1 MEVVIIGALAGLGY
15 YVNPKRELDI
25 HKSIPNRK
33 KIEPQYQQDT
43 YNSTY
48 YNNTTSFEN
57 TQLNKNYTKAKD
69 AVNTNKIPNY
79 FNDRIFNDQ
88 TTTVQY
94 LQRPVADRRSTSIQ
108 SLHTPDQ
115 DTPTTSTE
123 PFFSKIAGQ
132 SIENF
137 NHNNMVP
144 FFGGSIRQSI
154 DANANSA
161 ILENFNG
168 TNNFKQEKKA
178 IEPLFK
184 PTKDVSFVNGTP
196 NSTALYQDRYVPS
209 MYRTNEVPTEPI
221 HVGPGLNQG
230 YSSNPTGGFQQFD
243 AQEYALPRTVDQLRT
258 LNNPKIAYESRVSGA
273 PKAIVTNRGLQGQ
286 VEKHLPDKY
295 YEQTKDMYLKTT
307 GANLKPQ
314 LHGLYEDKETS
325 RQNSVSYEG
334 VAGPASTYTTSLRP
348 SIRDSRNLNYTTD
361 GMRNASLQVFG
372 ESDKFDHGAA
382 SFTAKYTERQTT
394 EDKSIINNITTAVKS
409 IIAPLLDIFR
419 TTRKENIIGHPNKVG
434 YMGVQAPSKIR
445 VHDTNDVAR
454 TTLKETKIHDNRT
467 GSVGVAPGTK
477 KSVVYDPNDIA
488 RTTLKETKI
497 HDNRT
502 GSVGVAPGTKKQ
514 VVYDPND
521 VARTTMKETKIHDN
535 RTGSVGVAPGTKKQ
549 VVYDPNDIAR
559 TTMKETKI
567 HDNRIGAVGVAPG
580 TKKQVVYD
588 PNDIARTTMK
598 ETQIHDNRTGAVG
611 VAPGTKKQAVYD
623 PNDIARTTMKET
635 KIHDNRTGA
644 VGVATGTKKQVVYDP
659 NDIARTTMKETK
671 IHDNRTGAMGVA
683 PGTHKQVVY
692 DPNDIARTTMK
703 ETKIHDNRTG
713 SMGVAQGTNKQA
725 VYDPND
731 VARTTLKETK
741 IHDTRTGYFGTNA
754 MAKKQTVYDP
764 IEGKARTTLKETK
777 IHDTR
782 TGSVGIAGSIKKQ
795 TVHDPNDI
803 TRTTVKE
810 TNIHHERTG
819 NVGNTSL
826 QNGDG
831 YTAAEYD
838 APNTN
843 RQFTSDTEYTG
854 IADGQTGRGAGD
866 GYQTAEFDAQN
877 TNRQFTSD
885 NEYTGGAK
893 DYLVRP
899 MDDNMYEK
907 ARLNETRTGVSEG
920 RYPTANNVKIAT
932 GGEDINMEVKKLE
945 GDRVNQ
951 YSPTVH
957 RLYTQTPS
965 LGKCTIT
972 TDKNQLQNE
981 SLAARI
987 DPNMLTAFTE
997 NPYTHPLNSSY

>member
-25 HKSIPNRK
+25 HKSIPNHKR
-33 KIEPQYQQDT
+33 IEPQYQQDT

-48 YNNTTSFEN
+48 YNNVTKFEN
-57 TQLNKNYTKAKD
+57 TQLNKNYVKAKD

-88 TTTVQY
+88 TSTVQY
-94 LQRPVADRRSTSIQ
+94 LQRPSAGRSTSIH
-108 SLHTPDQ
+108 SLNTTKDQ
-115 DTPTTSTE
+115 IQVDTSNKSHE
-123 PFFSKIAGQ
+123 PFFSQIAGQ

-144 FFGGSIRQSI
+144 FFGGSIRQSV

-178 IEPLFK
+178 VEPLFK

-230 YSSNPTGGFQQFD
+230 YSANPIGGFQQFD
-243 AQEYALPRTVDQLRT
+243 AQEYVLPRTVDQLRT

-273 PKAIVTNRGLQGQ
+273 PKSAVTNRGLHGQ
-286 VEKHLPDKY
+286 VEKYLPDKY
-295 YEQTKDMYLKTT
+295 YEQSKDMYLKTT

-348 SIRDSRNLNYTTD
+348 SVRDSRNLNYTTD

-382 SFTAKYTERQTT
+382 SFTAKHTERETT
-394 EDKSIINNITTAVKS
+394 EDKSIINNITSAVKS

-445 VHDTNDVAR
+445 VHNTNDVAR

-467 GSVGVAPGTK
+467 GAVGVASGTK
-477 KSVVYDPNDIA
+477 KQVVYDPNDVA

-502 GSVGVAPGTKKQ
+502 GSLAS
-514 VVYDPND
+514 
-521 VARTTMKETKIHDN
+521 E
-535 RTGSVGVAPGTKKQ
+535 TKKQ

-567 HDNRIGAVGVAPG
+567 HDNRTGALGVANGTNKQVVYDPNDIARTTMKETKIHDNRTGAVGVAPG

-611 VAPGTKKQAVYD
+611 VAPGTKKQ
-623 PNDIARTTMKET
+623 
-635 KIHDNRTGA
+635 
-644 VGVATGTKKQVVYDP
+644 
-659 NDIARTTMKETK
+659 
-671 IHDNRTGAMGVA
+671 
-683 PGTHKQVVY
+683 VVY

-713 SMGVAQGTNKQA
+713 SLGVVPGTNKQTVHDPNDIA
-725 VYDPND
+725 RTTLKETKIHDNRTGSMSSGTHKQVAYDPND
-731 VARTTLKETK
+731 IAKTTLKETK

-777 IHDTR
+777 IHDNR
-782 TGSVGIAGSIKKQ
+782 IGSVGIAGSIKKQ
-795 TVHDPNDI
+795 TVYDPNDI

-810 TNIHHERTG
+810 TNIHHNRTG
-819 NVGNTSL
+819 NVGSKPL
-826 QNGDG
+826 QKSDG
-831 YTAAEYD
+831 YIISEYD

-843 RQFTSDTEYTG
+843 RQFTSDFEYTG

>member
-25 HKSIPNRK
+25 HKSIPNHT

-57 TQLNKNYTKAKD
+57 TQLNKNYVKAKD

-94 LQRPVADRRSTSIQ
+94 LQRPVADRKSTSIQ
-108 SLHTPDQ
+108 SLHTSTEQ
-115 DTPTTSTE
+115 GASSTATE
-123 PFFSKIAGQ
+123 PFFSQIAGQ

-144 FFGGSIRQSI
+144 FFGGSIRQST

-168 TNNFKQEKKA
+168 TNQFKQEKKA
-178 IEPLFK
+178 VEPLFK
-184 PTKDVSFVNGTP
+184 PTRDVSFVNGTP

-209 MYRTNEVPTEPI
+209 MYRTNEVPTESI
-221 HVGPGLNQG
+221 NVGPGLNQG
-230 YSSNPTGGFQQFD
+230 YSANPTGGFQQFD

-258 LNNPKIAYESRVSGA
+258 LNNPKIAYESRPSGA

-295 YEQTKDMYLKTT
+295 YEQSKDMYLKTT

-394 EDKSIINNITTAVKS
+394 EDKSVINNITTAVKS

-467 GSVGVAPGTK
+467 GSLAGGSK
-477 KSVVYDPNDIA
+477 KSVVYDPNDVA

-502 GSVGVAPGTKKQ
+502 GA
-514 VVYDPND
+514 
-521 VARTTMKETKIHDN
+521 
-535 RTGSVGVAPGTKKQ
+535 VGVAPGTKKQ

-567 HDNRIGAVGVAPG
+567 HDNRTGAVGVAPG

-588 PNDIARTTMK
+588 PNDIARTTIK
-598 ETQIHDNRTGAVG
+598 ETKIHDNRTGAVG
-611 VAPGTKKQAVYD
+611 VAPGAKKQVVYDPNDVARTTLKETKIHDNRTGTLSMAQGTKKQVVYDPNDVARTTMKETKIHDTRTGTLSMAQGTKKQAVYD
-623 PNDIARTTMKET
+623 PNDIARTT
-635 KIHDNRTGA
+635 I
-644 VGVATGTKKQVVYDP
+644 
-659 NDIARTTMKETK
+659 
-671 IHDNRTGAMGVA
+671 
-683 PGTHKQVVY
+683 
-692 DPNDIARTTMK
+692 
-703 ETKIHDNRTG
+703 
-713 SMGVAQGTNKQA
+713 
-725 VYDPND
+725 
-731 VARTTLKETK
+731 KETK

-764 IEGKARTTLKETK
+764 IDGKARTTLKETK

-803 TRTTVKE
+803 TRTTIKE

-831 YTAAEYD
+831 YTTAEYD

-920 RYPTANNVKIAT
+920 RYPTANNVKVAT

-972 TDKNQLQNE
+972 TDKDQLQNE